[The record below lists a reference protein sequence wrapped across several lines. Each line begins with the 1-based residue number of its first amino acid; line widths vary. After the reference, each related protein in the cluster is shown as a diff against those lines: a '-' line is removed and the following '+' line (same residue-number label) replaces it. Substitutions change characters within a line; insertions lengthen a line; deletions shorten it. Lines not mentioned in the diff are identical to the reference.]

1 MRKFLILS
9 VMVLIVMT
17 ASAIPAKRGI
27 WRMLKLTDGTEVKAQ
42 LVGDEH
48 AHFWLADDG
57 TRYRK
62 TADGTYAAVSK
73 ETITKKAIASRKRH
87 AIGRRTLRQGAQ
99 RKASSQFIGDKKGL
113 IILVNFSDKKFG
125 IGHDRDFYDKVAN
138 EEGYTDSNGFEG
150 SVSDYFKDQSFGV
163 FRLDFDVVGP
173 VQLANGYAYYG
184 EDDENGDDMR
194 AGEMVVEA
202 CRAVDDEVDFSV
214 YDWDGD
220 GFVDQVYVLYAWHGT
235 ATYSDDD
242 TVWQHEYTLE
252 ESDYGKTLTLDDVQ
266 INTYACSSELGQ
278 SRIDG
283 IGTICHEFSHCL
295 GFPDMYDTQYE
306 GNFGMGS
313 WDLMCSGSYNGGS
326 FCPAGYTSY
335 ERWVA
340 GWLDPIELTEDMSVT
355 DMKALSD
362 GGESYVI
369 YNDAHP
375 DEYYLLEN
383 RQLTGWDRELPAA
396 GMLILHVDYDET
408 VWQWNI
414 VNDIVDYSD
423 YEGYEDCVNDHQRLT
438 IFHADD
444 DDDSSYWN
452 SHYQFYSK
460 TTEEGDP
467 YPYGSNNML
476 TNSSKPSATL
486 YNKNTDG
493 KKLMN
498 KSVTDITQNEDGT
511 LAFNFSPEPAS
522 VVPEGGLAFYESF
535 NLCDGTGGND
545 GLWNSTIASAVFN
558 PDNEG
563 WESEKAYGANQCAKF
578 GTSSIVG
585 VATTPE
591 FYVDG
596 EATFTF
602 LAGAWNTGKEK
613 TDLSLIASDGATLSK
628 AAFTMKK
635 GEWTDFTT
643 VITANGNVQIQFVG
657 SGRFFLDEVKAIV
670 PQTGIA
676 ETIIKTNRNLG
687 VVYDLQ
693 GRRVGSTMNFS
704 SLPKGIYIVDGKKVV
719 R

>member
-1 MRKFLILS
+1 M
-9 VMVLIVMT
+9 
-17 ASAIPAKRGI
+17 IP
-27 WRMLKLTDGTEVKAQ
+27 MPC
-42 LVGDEH
+42 
-48 AHFWLADDG
+48 
-57 TRYRK
+57 
-62 TADGTYAAVSK
+62 
-73 ETITKKAIASRKRH
+73 
-87 AIGRRTLRQGAQ
+87 
-99 RKASSQFIGDKKGL
+99 
-113 IILVNFSDKKFG
+113 
-125 IGHDRDFYDKVAN
+125 
-138 EEGYTDSNGFEG
+138 
-150 SVSDYFKDQSFGV
+150 V

-202 CRAVDDEVDFSV
+202 CKAIDDEVDFSD

-252 ESDYGKTLTLDDVQ
+252 ESDYGNTLEIDGVQ
-266 INTYACSSELGQ
+266 VNTYACSSELGQ
-278 SRIDG
+278 SHVDG

-452 SHYQFYSK
+452 SHYQFYTK
-460 TTEEGDP
+460 TTEGGAP
-467 YPYGSNNML
+467 YPYG
-476 TNSSKPSATL
+476 
-486 YNKNTDG
+486 
-493 KKLMN
+493 
-498 KSVTDITQNEDGT
+498 
-511 LAFNFSPEPAS
+511 
-522 VVPEGGLAFYESF
+522 
-535 NLCDGTGGND
+535 
-545 GLWNSTIASAVFN
+545 
-558 PDNEG
+558 
-563 WESEKAYGANQCAKF
+563 
-578 GTSSIVG
+578 
-585 VATTPE
+585 
-591 FYVDG
+591 
-596 EATFTF
+596 
-602 LAGAWNTGKEK
+602 
-613 TDLSLIASDGATLSK
+613 
-628 AAFTMKK
+628 
-635 GEWTDFTT
+635 
-643 VITANGNVQIQFVG
+643 
-657 SGRFFLDEVKAIV
+657 
-670 PQTGIA
+670 
-676 ETIIKTNRNLG
+676 
-687 VVYDLQ
+687 
-693 GRRVGSTMNFS
+693 
-704 SLPKGIYIVDGKKVV
+704 
-719 R
+719 

>member
-1 MRKFLILS
+1 MKRFS
-9 VMVLIVMT
+9 VFFSLLFVAMMV
-17 ASAIPAKRGI
+17 SAIPAKRGI
-27 WRMLKLTDGTEVKAQ
+27 WRTIKLENGTEVKAQ

-48 AHFWLADDG
+48 AHFWLTEDG
-57 TRYRK
+57 KRYRK
-62 TADGTYAAVSK
+62 TADGTYTVVSK
-73 ETITKKAIASRKRH
+73 EEISKKALASRKRH
-87 AIGRRTLRQGAQ
+87 AAGRGSKRLGAP
-99 RKASSQFIGDKKGL
+99 RKAKNQFVGDKKGL
-113 IILVNFSDKKFG
+113 IILVNFSDKKFAE
-125 IGHDRDFYDKVAN
+125 GHDRELYDKIAN
-138 EEGYTDSNGFEG
+138 EEGYTDSNGFNG
-150 SVSDYFKDQSFGV
+150 SVSDYFRDQSFGV
-163 FRLDFDVVGP
+163 FRLNFDVVGP
-173 VQLANGYAYYG
+173 IELPKKYSYYG
-184 EDDENGDDMR
+184 QDDENGDDMY

-202 CRAVDDEVDFSV
+202 CKAIDDEVDFSV

-306 GNFGMGS
+306 GRYGMGS

-340 GWLDPIELTEDMSVT
+340 GWLNPIELTEDVSVT
-355 DMKALSD
+355 DMKALSE

-383 RQLTGWDRELPAA
+383 RQLTGWDSELHAA

-408 VWQWNI
+408 VWRWNI
-414 VNDIVDYSD
+414 VNDVVDYSE

-438 IFHADD
+438 IFHADN

-452 SHYQFYSK
+452 ARYQYYSK

-467 YPYGSNNML
+467 YPNGNVNSL
-476 TNSSKPSATL
+476 TNSSRPKATV
-486 YNKNTDG
+486 YNANTDG
-493 KKLMN
+493 KNLMN

-511 LAFNFSPEPAS
+511 IAFNFSPTPAS
-522 VVPEGGLAFYESF
+522 VTPEDGTVFYETF
-535 NLCDGTGGND
+535 DLCSGKGGND
-545 GLWNSTIASAVFN
+545 GQWNGNIANAMFE

-563 WESEKAYGANQCAKF
+563 WDCQKPAGADQCAKF
-578 GTSSIVG
+578 GTTSIIG
-585 VATTPE
+585 MATTPE

-596 EATFTF
+596 EATLTF
-602 LAGAWNTGKEK
+602 LAGAWNTAKEK
-613 TDLSLIASDGATLSK
+613 ADLGLSATDGFTLSTR
-628 AAFTMKK
+628 AFTLKK
-635 GEWTDFTT
+635 GDWTECTT
-643 VITANGNVQIQFVG
+643 KITGSGFVQIQFIG
-657 SGRFFLDEVKAIV
+657 SGRFFLDDVKAVV
-670 PQTGIA
+670 PQTGISSVNA
-676 ETIIKTNRNLG
+676 NVNANDND
-687 VVYDLQ
+687 VYDLQ
-693 GRRVGSTMNFS
+693 GRRVGSAINFS
-704 SLPKGIYIVDGKKVV
+704 RLPKGIYIVGGKKIV